1 MQQFRELSRTKT
13 IYSTETHTS
22 EFIRS
27 EMGSQCSFLPGEVLS
42 GGDEVP
48 REQVLQQSS
57 EFYGEV
63 G

>member
-1 MQQFRELSRTKT
+1 MQQFREVSRTKT

-27 EMGSQCSFLPGEVLS
+27 KMGSQCSFFPEEVLS
-42 GGDEVP
+42 GGDRVP
-48 REQVLQQSS
+48 REQVLQRSS
-57 EFYGEV
+57 EFSVEV